1 MNEMNIAVK
10 TFLSLAGI
18 AGAAAFLLAPG
29 SASEEQKK
37 TFRGVRF
44 AHRGLYDADQTI
56 PENSLPAF
64 RRAADAGYGIE
75 LDVQLSRDGRV
86 VVFHDDTLN
95 RMCLPGEEAPVRV
108 DSRTFDELSA
118 LRLASSDERIPLFR
132 EVLELVGGRVPLLVE
147 LKTGPRRRELCEKT
161 TALFRAYGGPFCI
174 ESFDPRIVLWYRQN
188 APKIL
193 RGQLAEPP
201 HYYVKDEKMPAAEGF
216 VLGNTLL
223 NAAARPQFIAYRIG
237 DIPFTVRAAEKMGA
251 MRFRWTSREE
261 GDAPDADAVIFEH
274 YRPKD

>member
-1 MNEMNIAVK
+1 MNIAAK
-10 TFLSLAGI
+10 TVLSLAGI

-29 SASEEQKK
+29 RASEEQKK

-44 AHRGLYDADQTI
+44 AHRGLYDADQTV

-64 RRAADAGYGIE
+64 RLAVEAGYGIE
-75 LDVQLSRDGRV
+75 LDVQLSADGQV

-95 RMCLPGEEAPVRV
+95 RMCLPDEETPVRV
-108 DSRTFDELSA
+108 DSRTYDELSA
-118 LRLASSDERIPLFR
+118 LRLAASDERIPLFT
-132 EVLELVGGRVPLLVE
+132 EVLALVGARVPLLVE

-161 TALFRAYGGPFCI
+161 TALLRAYRGDFCV

-188 APKIL
+188 APEIL

-201 HYYVKDEKMPAAEGF
+201 RYYVKDEKMPAAEGF

-237 DIPFTVRAAEKMGA
+237 DVPLAVRAAEGMGA
-251 MRFRWTSREE
+251 LRFRWTSRET
-261 GDAPDADAVIFEH
+261 GDAPDADALIFEH